1 MMKYAR
7 STSAAFTWSPEG
19 RCRGVLLMRDA
30 RGCHV
35 SARWGADTE
44 HKTADLAEA
53 LAAGRK
59 ALNCAEA
66 MFCVAGPTN
75 GGWGMAELEMPE
87 LKQEELRNALAFE
100 LRKRTPLPPD
110 RLVWGYRV
118 LEHAAS
124 KEERMKVR
132 LFYVKRDSWRQWMA
146 VARGLAHVDL
156 IAPAPVLLDPLA
168 EGQAVVV
175 PGGKISFR
183 YLPSEHGREEM
194 RTSANDA
201 QGNPL
206 DYDQLFPMPGFTPG
220 VLEELSIAERQEYL
234 PAVILG
240 IYALSTEIG
249 TDVGTLPPVEEDM
262 RPKRYLFMQAMA
274 GILLLVVIGFLLI
287 GGVKAVQAR
296 MARLS
301 LIAKDIQQART
312 QYAALQRQIPVNAKE
327 ASQALEEEIARF
339 HFESPDL
346 PEALSEVTRLV
357 KAPAWVGSFE
367 WKGDPSASDS
377 TVNILLREPVGNQ
390 ENTNLVTRLSN
401 SPVLGDVKEIQAN
414 QTRNNMME
422 RRFVMTA
429 RGDTP
434 EESVIAKEAAEEER
448 RLEQQRK
455 EEERAAKAKAEAEER
470 ERRLNAQ
477 QQEENEDGE
486 EETQTRKVPIPGRT
500 DAADGPPLPP
510 GM

>member
-1 MMKYAR
+1 MKYAR

-19 RCRGVLLMRDA
+19 RCRGVILTRDA

-35 SARWGADTE
+35 SARWGAESE
-44 HKTADLAEA
+44 HRTADLAEA

-59 ALNCAEA
+59 ALNCADA

-118 LEHAAS
+118 LKHAAG
-124 KEERMKVR
+124 KDGRMKVR

-146 VARGLAHVDL
+146 IARGLAHVDL
-156 IAPAPVLLDPLA
+156 ISPAPVLLDPLA
-168 EGQAVVV
+168 EGQAVTV
-175 PGGKISFR
+175 PGKTSFR
-183 YLPSEHGREEM
+183 YLPSEQGREEM
-194 RTSANDA
+194 RSSANDE

-206 DYDQLFPMPGFTPG
+206 DFDKLFPMPGFTLG
-220 VLEELSIAERQEYL
+220 SLEELSIAERQEYL

-240 IYALSTEIG
+240 IYGLSAEIG
-249 TDVGTLPPVEEDM
+249 SDTGTLPPVEEDM
-262 RPKRYLFMQAMA
+262 RPKRYLFLQALA
-274 GILLLVVIGFLLI
+274 GVLLLVVVGFLLI
-287 GGVKAVQAR
+287 GGLKAVQAR

-301 LIAKDIQQART
+301 LIAKDIQQTRT
-312 QYAALQRQIPVNAKE
+312 QYEALQRQIPVNAKE

-339 HFESPDL
+339 HFDAPDL

-357 KAPAWVGSFE
+357 KAPAWVSSFE

-377 TVNILLREPVGNQ
+377 TVNILMREPAGNQ

-414 QTRNNMME
+414 RTRNDMME

-429 RGDTP
+429 RVDTP
-434 EESVIAKEAAEEER
+434 EESVIAKEAEEEER
-448 RLEQQRK
+448 RLEQKRR
-455 EEERAAKAKAEAEER
+455 EEERAAKEKAEAEER
-470 ERRLNAQ
+470 ARQKA
-477 QQEENEDGE
+477 QEENEEGDE
-486 EETQTRKVPIPGRT
+486 EEAGQTRTVPIQGRT
-500 DAADGPPLPP
+500 NAAEAP